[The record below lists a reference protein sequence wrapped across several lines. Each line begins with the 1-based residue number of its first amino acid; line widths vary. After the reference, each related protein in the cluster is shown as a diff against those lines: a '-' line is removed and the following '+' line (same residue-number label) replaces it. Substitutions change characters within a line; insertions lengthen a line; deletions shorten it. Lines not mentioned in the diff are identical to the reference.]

1 MAISSTPIISSP
13 GIGSGLDVN
22 SIVSQLM
29 AVEQQ
34 PLTALNNKVASYQAQ
49 LSGYGQIQ
57 SALSQFQSAVQGL
70 SSPAQF
76 QSVTATLADSTVATA
91 SASAGVTAGSYALEV
106 SSLAQAQKLVSA
118 GQVNTN
124 TAIGSGTTTT
134 LTFDFGTIS
143 GGTFSNGT
151 YTGASFT
158 SNGAGSKS
166 ITIDSSNNSLAGIRD
181 AINSA
186 NMGVSATIV
195 NDGSATPNR
204 LVLTD
209 STTGISNSMKISVSG
224 DATISSLLSQD
235 PANNT
240 GQALTETVSAQNA
253 NFKLDGVAITKTS
266 NTVTDAIQGVTLN
279 LAKTNVGSPTSLTVA
294 QDTGSVTN
302 AVNAFVKAYNNITQ
316 TLTAATAYNPATK
329 TAALFNGNASVSLMQ
344 NQIRNVLSAPIGGG
358 GSAYTMLPQI
368 GITFQKDGTL
378 AVDSTKLQT
387 ALTSNFNDIAG
398 LFAAVGKTSDSLVN
412 YSSAGA
418 LTAPGAYSV
427 NVTQLATQGNATASS
442 AAGLTITSGVNDTLQ
457 VLVDGVTANVTLAS
471 GTYASA
477 TELATEIQSQINGT
491 SAFSSLGSAVTV
503 TQSGGVLKISSN
515 RYGSASSANITGG
528 NGQANLNFGG
538 TAVATA
544 GVDTAGSINGAT
556 AVGSGQY
563 LTGAAGDASQGL
575 QIQIKGG
582 TTGARGT
589 VNYSQGYAYQ
599 FNSLANSML
608 GSSGIIS
615 SSTDSI
621 NASIQRLNVDQ
632 QTMSDRLTVIEAR
645 YRAQFTALDT
655 MISSM
660 NTTSSFLTQQLANLP
675 KIA

>member
-582 TTGARGT
+582 TAGARGT

>member
-91 SASAGVTAGSYALEV
+91 SASAGVTPGSYALEV
-106 SSLAQAQKLVSA
+106 TSLAQAQKLVSA
-118 GQVNTN
+118 GQVSTN
-124 TAIGSGTTTT
+124 TAIGSGATTT

-143 GGTFSNGT
+143 GGTFNNGT

-195 NDGSATPNR
+195 NDGSAAPNR

-209 STTGISNSMKISVSG
+209 NTTGISNSMKISVSG

-240 GQALTETVSAQNA
+240 GQTLTETVSAQNA

-279 LAKTNVGSPTSLTVA
+279 LTKTNTGSPTSLTVA

-358 GSAYTMLPQI
+358 SSAYTMLPQI

-427 NVTQLATQGNATASS
+427 NVTQLATQGNATASA

-477 TELATEIQSQINGT
+477 TALATEIQSQINGT

-538 TAVATA
+538 TAVVTA

-563 LTGAAGDASQGL
+563 LTGATGDASQGL

>member
-1 MAISSTPIISSP
+1 MAISSP

-22 SIVSQLM
+22 SIVTQLM
-29 AVEQQ
+29 TVENQ
-34 PLTALNNKVASYQAQ
+34 PLTALNNKVASYQAK
-49 LSGYGQIQ
+49 LSGYGQIK

-70 SSPAQF
+70 SSPTQF
-76 QSVTATLADSTVATA
+76 QSVTATLADTTVATA
-91 SASAGVTAGSYALEV
+91 SASAGTTAGSYALEV
-106 SSLAQAQKLVSA
+106 SSLAHAQKLVSA
-118 GQVNTN
+118 GQASTSV
-124 TAIGSGTTTT
+124 AIGGGTATT
-134 LTFDFGTIS
+134 LTFDFGTIA
-143 GGTFSNGT
+143 GGTLSSGT

-166 ITIDSSNNSLAGIRD
+166 ITIDASNNSLSGIRD

-186 NMGVSATIV
+186 NIGVSATIV
-195 NDGSATPNR
+195 NDGSASPYR

-209 STTGISNSMKISVSG
+209 NTTGKANSMKISVSG
-224 DATISSLLSQD
+224 DTTLSSLLSQD

-240 GQALTETVSAQNA
+240 GQALAETVSAQNA
-253 NFKLDGVAITKTS
+253 NFTLDGIAISKST

-279 LAKTNVGSPTSLTVA
+279 LAKTNVGSPTSLTLA

-316 TLTAATAYNPATK
+316 TLASATAYDPTTK
-329 TAALFNGNASVSLMQ
+329 QAALFNGDTSVSLMQ
-344 NQIRNVLSAPIGGG
+344 NQIRNVLSAPVAG
-358 GSAYTMLPQI
+358 GSSAFTQLSQI
-368 GITFQKDGTL
+368 GVSFQKDGTL
-378 AVDSTKLQT
+378 AVDSTKLQSAVT
-387 ALTSNFNDIAG
+387 NHFSDIAG
-398 LFAAVGKTSDSLVN
+398 LFAAVGKTSDSLVG

-427 NVTQLATQGNATASS
+427 NVSQLATQGNTTASA
-442 AAGLTITSGVNDTLQ
+442 AAGLTITTGVNDTLQ
-457 VLVDGVTANVTLAS
+457 VLVDGVTANVTLAQGS
-471 GTYASA
+471 YASA
-477 TELATEIQSQINGT
+477 AALATQIQSQINGA
-491 SAFSSLGSAVTV
+491 SAFSSLGSTVTV
-503 TQSGGVLKISSN
+503 TQSAGVLKITSN
-515 RYGSASSANITGG
+515 RYGSASVADITGG

-538 TAVATA
+538 AAVVTN
-544 GVDTAGSINGAT
+544 GVDTAGTINGVAAT
-556 AVGSGQY
+556 GSGQY
-563 LTGAAGDASQGL
+563 LTGATGDASQGL
-575 QIQIKGG
+575 KIQISGG

-608 GSSGIIS
+608 GSDGVIS
-615 SSTDSI
+615 SSTAGI

-632 QTMSDRLTVIEAR
+632 QAMSARLTVIEAR

-660 NTTSSFLTQQLANLP
+660 NTTSTFLTQQLANLP